1 MFWVNKLKITDA
13 EGFQAAVQ
21 PVANGA
27 RIRPVRGSRLEGEIK
42 VASLP
47 RIGFLAIDSDPLIA
61 QIDPA
66 HGFYGLTLMLGA
78 PFETRE
84 GGRRRTFQRHDA
96 HLLVPDREFDFRAP
110 QGAKVLGTNFFV
122 EDLEGHA
129 CSLGGGVDVVH
140 PSEDCSV
147 SLATQAGSSLA
158 RYLTFVW
165 GELNRGGGILN
176 SRMTAKEIEDGLIA
190 ALIWALEQSQ
200 SKEACEVADKRMRR
214 AEDYLVA
221 HLCEPVSR
229 TDLAAHCGV
238 SIRTLSRAFVK
249 RHGVG
254 PMEFLRERRLEAA
267 RMELLLAEPG
277 DATVVEVALRYGYA
291 QPSKFTAAYKAV
303 YHELP
308 SETLRA
314 K

>member
-96 HLLVPDREFDFRAP
+96 HLLVPDRSP
-110 QGAKVLGTNFFV
+110 TG
-122 EDLEGHA
+122 
-129 CSLGGGVDVVH
+129 
-140 PSEDCSV
+140 
-147 SLATQAGSSLA
+147 
-158 RYLTFVW
+158 
-165 GELNRGGGILN
+165 
-176 SRMTAKEIEDGLIA
+176 
-190 ALIWALEQSQ
+190 
-200 SKEACEVADKRMRR
+200 MRR
-214 AEDYLVA
+214 RTFAGTGSFDYCPLP
-221 HLCEPVSR
+221 CNSSSR
-229 TDLAAHCGV
+229 WRSELA
-238 SIRTLSRAFVK
+238 
-249 RHGVG
+249 
-254 PMEFLRERRLEAA
+254 
-267 RMELLLAEPG
+267 
-277 DATVVEVALRYGYA
+277 
-291 QPSKFTAAYKAV
+291 Q
-303 YHELP
+303 
-308 SETLRA
+308 
-314 K
+314 